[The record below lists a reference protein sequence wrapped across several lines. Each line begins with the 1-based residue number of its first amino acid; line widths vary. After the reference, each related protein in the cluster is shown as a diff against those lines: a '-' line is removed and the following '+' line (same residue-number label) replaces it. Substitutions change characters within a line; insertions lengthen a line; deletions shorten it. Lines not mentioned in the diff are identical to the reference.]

1 MHHVALGWKICV
13 SSNLKNLCQLFF
25 TIHQF
30 VYWND
35 RMPSGKVLLMARGSY
50 RASIPGWSKAF
61 DRRWIKIKQQIKSS
75 ISSFFPSI
83 KSTLLALNPNILF
96 TLTVLKTSI
105 SVSCNY
111 LERKRPPSKVQTSTA
126 SDWTGVVTGMRNL
139 HKRLVKVNIFCVY
152 GESSSWQCWCF
163 SMGWHAGRTLVAT
176 LSVNI

>member
-13 SSNLKNLCQLFF
+13 SSNLKIFASCFA
-25 TIHQF
+25 IHQF

-50 RASIPGWSKAF
+50 RSSIPGWSKAF

-75 ISSFFPSI
+75 ISSFLSSI
-83 KSTLLALNPNILF
+83 KSTLLALNLNILF

-105 SVSCNY
+105 YVSCKC
-111 LERKRPPSKVQTSTA
+111 LKRKRPLSKVQTSTT
-126 SDWTGVVTGMRNL
+126 SYWTGVVTSMRNL

-163 SMGWHAGRTLVAT
+163 SIGWQEGL
-176 LSVNI
+176 L